1 MRKGGGEHG
10 NCLCY
15 QIGFYEILVSKSL
28 HYQLQLHV
36 GNAEKQTVANTKK
49 AMKLQVADFTT
60 STWYI

>member
-15 QIGFYEILVSKSL
+15 QVSKSL

-36 GNAEKQTVANTKK
+36 GNAEKQIVANTKK